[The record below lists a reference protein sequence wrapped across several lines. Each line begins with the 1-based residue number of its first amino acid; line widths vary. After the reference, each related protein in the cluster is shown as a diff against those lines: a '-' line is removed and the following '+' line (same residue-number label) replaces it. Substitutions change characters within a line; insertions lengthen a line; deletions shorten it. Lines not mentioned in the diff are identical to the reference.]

1 MAMELPFITASI
13 LMLFALQTHADV
25 YMYKDR
31 SGVTHFTDSPN
42 HSGYWL
48 ILRSKK
54 RTKASSRQPY
64 NKSKFSSLVRS
75 AAKKHR
81 IDPDLLHAV
90 IRAESSYNPNAVSR
104 AGAVGLM
111 QLMPATAKRYG
122 VRNRRDPVDNV
133 NGGAR
138 YLRDLLKMFN
148 SNVRL
153 AVAAYNA
160 GENAVI
166 KYGRKVPPYRETREY
181 VKRVLRF
188 YRN

>member
-1 MAMELPFITASI
+1 MKFPVITVSI
-13 LMLFALQTHADV
+13 LLLFALQAHADV

-42 HSGYWL
+42 HSGYRL

-122 VRNRRDPVDNV
+122 VRNRRDPADNV

-148 SNVRL
+148 SNIRL

>member
-1 MAMELPFITASI
+1 MKFPVITASI
-13 LMLFALQTHADV
+13 LLLFALQTHADV

-42 HSGYWL
+42 HAGYRL

-54 RTKASSRQPY
+54 RTKASGRQPY

-75 AAKKHR
+75 AAKRHR

-133 NGGAR
+133 NGGAH
-138 YLRDLLKMFN
+138 YLRDLLKMFH

-181 VKRVLRF
+181 VNRVLRF

>member
-1 MAMELPFITASI
+1 
-13 LMLFALQTHADV
+13 
-25 YMYKDR
+25 
-31 SGVTHFTDSPN
+31 
-42 HSGYWL
+42 
-48 ILRSKK
+48 
-54 RTKASSRQPY
+54 
-64 NKSKFSSLVRS
+64 LVRS
-75 AAKKHR
+75 AAKRHR

-104 AGAVGLM
+104 TGAVGLM
-111 QLMPATAKRYG
+111 QLMPATARRYG